1 MILSSPQPFLSRH
14 ATLLPNKRLL
24 TFEPRS
30 TLGRSVCDETKTAV
44 SETSNDPARFQH
56 YFFMGG
62 GGVFV
67 VVIVFKNFI
76 LKLDM
81 VMSIFLTFLSKI
93 VARVCNTEKKPCT
106 HPALLGVNRGFL
118 EQ

>member
-14 ATLLPNKRLL
+14 ATLLPNKRLI

-30 TLGRSVCDETKTAV
+30 TLGRSVCDETKT
-44 SETSNDPARFQH
+44 SQISTL
-56 YFFMGG
+56 FFMGG

-67 VVIVFKNFI
+67 VVSVFKNFI

-81 VMSIFLTFLSKI
+81 AMSIFLTFLSKI
-93 VARVCNTEKKPCT
+93 VARVCNTEK
-106 HPALLGVNRGFL
+106 
-118 EQ
+118 

>member
-1 MILSSPQPFLSRH
+1 MILSSPQPFLSPN

-44 SETSNDPARFQH
+44 SETSNDSARFQH

-67 VVIVFKNFI
+67 VVSVFKNFL
-76 LKLDM
+76 LKIDM
-81 VMSIFLTFLSKI
+81 AMSIFLTF
-93 VARVCNTEKKPCT
+93 
-106 HPALLGVNRGFL
+106 
-118 EQ
+118 